1 MPEKYAPFVFYVR
14 FENMT
19 YVKKD
24 LELNFFLRFS
34 KNDPTGWQMTRT
46 RFILNLIIVES
57 EAAVCLRGHQT
68 NTVLMWLNA
77 GGLIT
82 INYE

>member
-1 MPEKYAPFVFYVR
+1 MPEKYAPFLFYVR

-34 KNDPTGWQMTRT
+34 KNDPTG
-46 RFILNLIIVES
+46 
-57 EAAVCLRGHQT
+57 
-68 NTVLMWLNA
+68 
-77 GGLIT
+77 
-82 INYE
+82 